1 MPGSTPA
8 DSEWTPSAARDRFS
22 STLFLA
28 ALFHSIVI
36 LGVSFTAGPLSGPA
50 PTSLEV
56 VIVSGESRPQADPEA
71 RLLAQQNLAG
81 AGNTREDVSLRTAP
95 GLSLPPPAPGP
106 AREGSDQHR
115 DSPASP
121 AGSAQAVLVTTG
133 SSLPLAEAGQP
144 EPQPE
149 LRRNLE
155 ADLATDVI
163 GRIDSQT
170 LIQGQ
175 PAREL
180 LVSANTRESRVAP
193 YLSSWKRRVEQVG
206 TLNFP
211 RQAQLRADAQN
222 PVLEVAIGADGQL
235 REAVVRRSS
244 GYRDLDQ
251 AAIDILRAAGP
262 FQPFPDNLRSEYD
275 VLRFAYE
282 WQFTE
287 GVGALRTAVS
297 R

>member
-1 MPGSTPA
+1 MPGSSPA
-8 DSEWTPSAARDRFS
+8 DSEWTPAATRDRFS

-28 ALFHSIVI
+28 ALFHAIVI
-36 LGVSFTAGPLSGPA
+36 LGISFTAGPLGGPV

-56 VIVSGESRPQADPEA
+56 VIVSGDSRPQADPDA

-81 AGNTREDVSLRTAP
+81 AGNTRDDVTLRTAP
-95 GLSLPPPAPGP
+95 GQSLPPPAIGP
-106 AREGSDQHR
+106 ARDGSELAS
-115 DSPASP
+115 DSADTP
-121 AGSAQAVLVTTG
+121 AGSMPATLTTST
-133 SSLPLAEAGQP
+133 SSLALAEAGLP
-144 EPQPE
+144 DPQPE

-155 ADLATDVI
+155 ADVPTDLV

-170 LIQGQ
+170 QVQGEA
-175 PAREL
+175 AREM

-211 RQAQLRADAQN
+211 RQVQRRTDAAS

-235 REAVVRRSS
+235 REAVIRRSS

-262 FQPFPDNLRSEYD
+262 FQPFPDSLRSEYD

-282 WQFTE
+282 WHFTE
-287 GVGALRTAVS
+287 GAGSLRTAAG

>member
-1 MPGSTPA
+1 MSGSSPA
-8 DSEWTPSAARDRFS
+8 HSEWTPAATRDRFS

-36 LGVSFTAGPLSGPA
+36 LGVSFTAGPLGGLA

-56 VIVSGESRPQADPEA
+56 VIVGGHSQPEPDADA

-81 AGNTREDVSLRTAP
+81 AGNTRDDVALRTAP
-95 GLSLPPPAPGP
+95 GQSLPPPAAGP
-106 AREGSDQHR
+106 ARDGSER
-115 DSPASP
+115 ASNSADAP
-121 AGSAQAVLVTTG
+121 TGSTLATLVTAG
-133 SSLPLAEAGQP
+133 DSVAMAEAGLPQ
-144 EPQPE
+144 PQPE

-155 ADLATDVI
+155 ADVPTDLV

-170 LIQGQ
+170 LVPGQ
-175 PAREL
+175 IAREL

-211 RQAQLRADAQN
+211 RQVRRRADAAS

-235 REAVVRRSS
+235 REAVIRSSS

-251 AAIDILRAAGP
+251 AAIEILRAAGP
-262 FQPFPDNLRSEYD
+262 FQPFPDSLRSEYD

-282 WQFTE
+282 WHFTE
-287 GVGALRTAVS
+287 GAGSLRTAAG

>member
-1 MPGSTPA
+1 MPGSSPA
-8 DSEWTPSAARDRFS
+8 DSEWTPAATRDRFS

-28 ALFHSIVI
+28 ALVHGIII
-36 LGVSFTAGPLSGPA
+36 LGVSFTAGPLGGPA

-56 VIVSGESRPQADPEA
+56 VIVSGDSRPQADPEA
-71 RLLAQQNLAG
+71 RLIAQQNLAG
-81 AGNTREDVSLRTAP
+81 AGNTREDVTLRTAP
-95 GLSLPPPAPGP
+95 GQSLPPPLAGP
-106 AREGSDQHR
+106 ARDGSEQPS
-115 DSPASP
+115 DSAITQ
-121 AGSAQAVLVTTG
+121 AGSMPATLVTAG
-133 SSLPLAEAGQP
+133 NSVPLAEAGLP

-155 ADLATDVI
+155 ADVATDLV

-170 LIQGQ
+170 LVQGQ
-175 PAREL
+175 AAREL
-180 LVSANTRESRVAP
+180 LVSANTRESSVAP

-211 RQAQLRADAQN
+211 RQVPRRADAAS

-235 REAVVRRSS
+235 RGAVIRRSS

-262 FQPFPDNLRSEYD
+262 FQAFPDSLRGEYD

-282 WQFTE
+282 WHFTE
-287 GVGALRTAVS
+287 GAGSLHTAAG

>member
-1 MPGSTPA
+1 MPGSSPA
-8 DSEWTPSAARDRFS
+8 DSEWTPAATRDRFS

-28 ALFHSIVI
+28 ALFHSIII
-36 LGVSFTAGPLSGPA
+36 LGVSFTAGPLGGPA

-56 VIVSGESRPQADPEA
+56 VIVTGDSRPQADPDA

-81 AGNTREDVSLRTAP
+81 AGNTREDVALRTAP
-95 GLSLPPPAPGP
+95 GQSLPPPAAGP
-106 AREGSDQHR
+106 PRDGSELPS
-115 DSPASP
+115 DSADAPT
-121 AGSAQAVLVTTG
+121 GSAQPTLVSTSPGT
-133 SSLPLAEAGQP
+133 PLAETGLARP
-144 EPQPE
+144 RPE

-155 ADLATDVI
+155 ADLPTDLV
-163 GRIDSQT
+163 GRIDTQT
-170 LIQGQ
+170 QVQGQ
-175 PAREL
+175 QAREL

-193 YLSSWKRRVEQVG
+193 YLSGWKRRVEQVG

-211 RQAQLRADAQN
+211 RQLQRRADAGN

-235 REAVVRRSS
+235 REAVIQRSS
-244 GYRDLDQ
+244 GFHDLDQ
-251 AAIDILRAAGP
+251 AAIGILRAAGP
-262 FQPFPDNLRSEYD
+262 FQPFPDSLRSEYD

-287 GVGALRTAVS
+287 GAGALRTAAG